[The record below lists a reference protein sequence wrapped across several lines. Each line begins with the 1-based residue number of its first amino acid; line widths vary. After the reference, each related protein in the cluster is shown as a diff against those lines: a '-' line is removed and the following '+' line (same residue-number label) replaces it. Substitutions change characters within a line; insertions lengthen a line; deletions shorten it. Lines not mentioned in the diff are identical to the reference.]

1 MKRYIMAGI
10 LSAVCAAG
18 TTLGISTA
26 FLTETH
32 GVKNQMRFVGD
43 GALDCELTEPSW
55 DEQQAVNMVPGMMVL
70 KDPQITN
77 TSESDLDE
85 AVALRAEFVYGS
97 GCPVEGKAGTLL
109 TGEDMQSVL
118 QVFTVN
124 WNAEEGK
131 EWIRYS
137 GEDDSMAVQ
146 HFFYGKLLKRKKKEQ
161 PQKGETTVPLFTMIS
176 IGEDVKNEE
185 FQKIQEFGGFEI
197 RISGCAVQQI
207 EPEEQGESIPQKVYE
222 AGLFTFPA

>member
-1 MKRYIMAGI
+1 MKRYIIAGI

-43 GALDCELTEPSW
+43 GALDCELMEPSW

-85 AVALRAEFVYGS
+85 AVALRAEFVYGR

-118 QVFTVN
+118 RVFTVN

-131 EWIRYS
+131 EWIRYT
-137 GEDDSMAVQ
+137 GEDATMAVQ

-207 EPEEQGESIPQKVYE
+207 ESEEQGESIPQKVYE